1 MTRILTLALA
11 AAALSLASC
20 AAIKKDCDSCCSSK
34 PAVKKEE
41 CCVKAE
47 KAGKKC
53 EVCAAKGH
61 KH

>member
-20 AAIKKDCDSCCSSK
+20 AAIKKDCHSCCASGSK
-34 PAVKKEE
+34 AKKE
-41 CCVKAE
+41 CCTKAE

-53 EVCAAKGH
+53 ETCDTKGH

>member
-34 PAVKKEE
+34 TAAKKE
-41 CCVKAE
+41 CCAKAE

-53 EVCAAKGH
+53 EACETKGH

>member
-20 AAIKKDCDSCCSSK
+20 AAVKKDCDSCCAPK
-34 PAVKKEE
+34 PAVKKD
-41 CCVKAE
+41 A
-47 KAGKKC
+47 KC
-53 EVCAAKGH
+53 EACESGKTH

>member
-11 AAALSLASC
+11 AAALSLSSC
-20 AAIKKDCDSCCSSK
+20 AAIKKDCDSCCASK
-34 PAVKKEE
+34 TAAKKE
-41 CCVKAE
+41 CCAKAE

-53 EVCAAKGH
+53 ATCESGH

>member
-1 MTRILTLALA
+1 MTRILTLAFA
-11 AAALSLASC
+11 AAALSLSSC
-20 AAIKKDCDSCCSSK
+20 AAIKKDCHSCCASK
-34 PAVKKEE
+34 TAKKEE